1 MKLSHSQH
9 ALLRAHP
16 LRRGFWITLLVYA
29 VLFVLSEF
37 LRPKPNIEDAKPAG
51 LGDFQFPTA
60 TEDRVVPLIWGT
72 IQVKGPNVVWY
83 GDLIQEPITEK
94 VKTGLFSSETI
105 IKGFR
110 YKVGIQ
116 FAFCRGPVD
125 ELLRIWIGDDLVFDG
140 SVVHNGTVTID
151 EPELFGGDDLGN
163 GGVVG
168 TLRFFAGTVNQA
180 VSSYLDDFQLEGGKT
195 PAYRGTCYLAPS
207 ADPIYIGN
215 STSIKPWKFELR
227 RIPNGLGLSAG
238 DAELNGGNDCNP
250 ANVLYEIFT
259 DLEWG
264 LGQPGAKID
273 TTSFSNAA
281 ATLADEGN
289 GFSFLLD
296 REMKA
301 IDLVELVEQQISG
314 KVFFNTVSA
323 KWQIRLARADYDID
337 TIPVISE
344 ANALEIKDFTR
355 GSWEDTTNIVR
366 AKFNDRA
373 NEYMGTFALAQDSAN
388 IALQDGVNVSTT
400 VNYPGVKDAAL
411 ANQLAWRTLRTLSY
425 PLAKATFVVDRSF
438 YATNPVD
445 VFAFTS
451 TKFGLTKMPMRVT
464 RVDLGDL
471 ENNQVTIDCVQ
482 DVFFFQVGSFG
493 DPGGTGWSGP
503 QDALLPFLSAEQL
516 AFEAPRGFVSRSPDT
531 TGFPPMIWAGARR
544 RGPEVGARI
553 VQRNAVGTPSGNFAQ
568 VAETFQLLFIGEL
581 LSSLASGQATPT
593 ATITI
598 TNSPDSQTDLIAAFD
613 RARDE
618 FSLEP
623 PTIEDLGENLV
634 NLVYVWDGT
643 NDGEF
648 MLVRTAVVNG
658 GANVDMQTVYRGVL
672 DTVQKSF
679 AAGDQVFLV
688 FAGGNVGGPIPET
701 NNVHVKLLSF
711 SLSDEVAVGSATQI
725 ALTMNRRVR
734 RPYPPSRISIGGTQW
749 ATTVSLEQT
758 NPGGDDAKG
767 FSVSFL
773 RRDYRTGNGLS
784 EIPPLTTDA
793 QTLDPSFPAANST
806 THDMQVR
813 NDPNGANTLLHTDS
827 AIAGTANNQNRT
839 RLLHETGGVLPTRLR
854 TVTAAVH
861 NESGDVGLSSRQS
874 LTHDFNVTSEL
885 TGQFQFGDLDTNVV
899 SAVYTATVAGTYGVT
914 IGTAFPTTG
923 NVQYRING
931 GGFVTVIPQGSTS
944 GSIPG
949 VAVSDT
955 IEFRHTSTDTNALT
969 HLQMNAPGA
978 GQDGWAILFV

>member
-1 MKLSHSQH
+1 MKLSHSQQ
-9 ALLRAHP
+9 AVLRAHP
-16 LRRGFWITLLVYA
+16 QRRGFWITLLVYA

-60 TEDRVVPLIWGT
+60 TEDRVVPLLWGT

-83 GDLIQEPITEK
+83 GDLIQQPITEK
-94 VKTGLFSSETI
+94 IKTGLFSSETI
-105 IKGFR
+105 IKGFK

-140 SVVHNGTVTID
+140 SVTHGNTLTID
-151 EPELFGGDDLGN
+151 EPDLFGGDDLGN

-168 TLRFFAGTVNQA
+168 TLRFFAGTANQA
-180 VSSYLDDFQLEGGKT
+180 VSSYLDDFQLEGSKT

-227 RIPNGLGLSAG
+227 RIPNGLGLP
-238 DAELNGGNDCNP
+238 DVQAEVNGGNDANP

-259 DLEWG
+259 DTDWG
-264 LGQPGAKID
+264 LGQPTSAID
-273 TTSFSNAA
+273 TTSFEDAA
-281 ATLADEGN
+281 EVLATEGN

-296 REMKA
+296 REMKT
-301 IDLVELVEQQISG
+301 IDLVDLVEQQISG
-314 KVFFNTVSA
+314 KVFFNIVEA

-344 ANALEIKDFTR
+344 ANAIAIKDFTR

-373 NEYMGTFALAQDSAN
+373 NEYQGTFALAQDSAN
-388 IALQDGVNVSTT
+388 IALQNGVNVSTT

-425 PLAKATFVVDRSF
+425 PLAKATFIMDRSF

-451 TKFGLTKMPMRVT
+451 TKFGLTKLPMRVT

-471 ENNQVTIDCVQ
+471 ENNQVTLDCVQ

-493 DPGGTGWSGP
+493 DPGDTGWGPP

-544 RGPEVGARI
+544 RGPEVAAHI
-553 VQRNAVGTPSGNFAQ
+553 VERHSSGTPSGNFSQTAD
-568 VAETFQLLFIGEL
+568 TFQLLFIGEL
-581 LSSLASGQATPT
+581 LNSLASGQATPT
-593 ATITI
+593 STITI
-598 TNSPDSQTDLIAAFD
+598 TNSPDTQADLIAAFD

-618 FSLEP
+618 LSNEP

-648 MLVRTAVVNG
+648 MLVRTAVAN

-672 DTVQKSF
+672 DSVQQSF
-679 AAGDQVFLV
+679 DAGDQVFLV

-701 NNVHVKLLSF
+701 NNVHVKLLPF
-711 SLSDEVAVGSATQI
+711 SLSDEVDVASATQI
-725 ALTMNRRVR
+725 AFTMNRRVR

-749 ATTVSLEQT
+749 ASTVSLEQT

-773 RRDYRTGNGLS
+773 RRDYRVGNGLS

-793 QTLDPSFPAANST
+793 QTLDSSFPAANNT
-806 THDMQVR
+806 KHDMQVR
-813 NDPNGANTLLHTDS
+813 NDPNGTNTLLHTDT

-839 RLLHETGGVLPTRLR
+839 RILHEAGGTLPTRLR
-854 TVTAAVH
+854 TVTNATH
-861 NESGDVGLSSRQS
+861 DESGDVGLASRQS

-899 SAVYTATVAGTYGVT
+899 SALYTATVAGTYNFT

-923 NVQYRING
+923 DVEYRLNG
-931 GGFVTVIPQGSTS
+931 GGFVTLIPQGSMS
-944 GSIPG
+944 GSIVG

-955 IEFRHTSTDTNALT
+955 IEIRHTSTDTGALT
-969 HLQMNAPGA
+969 HLQMNAAGA
-978 GQDGWAILFV
+978 GQDAWGILFV

>member
-1 MKLSHSQH
+1 MKLSHSQR
-9 ALLRAHP
+9 AMLRAHP
-16 LRRGFWITLLVYA
+16 ERRGFWITLLVYA

-37 LRPKPNIEDAKPAG
+37 LRPKPDLENAKPAG

-60 TEDRVVPLIWGT
+60 TEDRVVPLLWGT

-83 GDLIQEPITEK
+83 GDLIQEAITEK
-94 VKTGLFSSETI
+94 VKTGLFSSETV

-125 ELLRIWIGDDLVFDG
+125 KLLRIWIGDDLVFTGD
-140 SVVHNGTVTID
+140 VAHNGTLTIN
-151 EPELFGGDDLGN
+151 EPELFGGDDLGS

-168 TLRFFAGTVNQA
+168 TLRFFSGTNNQSP
-180 VSSYLDDFQLEGGKT
+180 SSYLDDFQLEGGKT

-207 ADPIYIGN
+207 VDPIYIGN

-227 RIPNGLGLSAG
+227 RIPNGLGLPSGQA
-238 DAELNGGNDCNP
+238 AINGGNDANP

-259 DLEWG
+259 DTEWG
-264 LGQPGAKID
+264 LGQPTSAID
-273 TTSFSNAA
+273 IPSFEAA
-281 ATLADEGN
+281 AETLANEGN
-289 GFSFLLD
+289 GFSYILD
-296 REMKA
+296 REMKT
-301 IDLVELVEQQISG
+301 IDLLDLVEQQISG
-314 KVFFNTVSA
+314 KVFFNTVTA

-373 NEYMGTFALAQDSAN
+373 NEYQGTFALAQDSAN

-425 PLAKATFVVDRSF
+425 PLAKATFVMDRSF

-451 TKFGLTKMPMRVT
+451 TKFGLTKLPMRVT

-471 ENNQVTIDCVQ
+471 ENNQVTLDCVQ

-493 DPGGTGWSGP
+493 DPGGTGWDGP
-503 QDALLPFLSAEQL
+503 QDTLLPFVAAEQL

-544 RGPEVGARI
+544 RGPEVGAKI
-553 VQRNAVGTPSGNFAQ
+553 VQRNSSGTPSGAFAQ
-568 VAETFQLLFIGEL
+568 VSETYQLLFIGEL
-581 LSSLASGQATPT
+581 LNNLASGQATPT
-593 ATITI
+593 STITI
-598 TNSPDSQTDLIAAFD
+598 TNTPDSQADLIAAFD

-618 FSLEP
+618 LSGSA

-648 MLVRTAVVNG
+648 MLVRTAVANG
-658 GANVDMQTVYRGVL
+658 GANVDLQTVYRGVL
-672 DTVQKSF
+672 DTVQKAFS
-679 AAGDQVFLV
+679 AGDQVFLV

-701 NNVHVKLLSF
+701 NNVHVKLLPF
-711 SLSDEVAVGSATQI
+711 SLSDQVAEGSATQI

-734 RPYPPSRISIGGTQW
+734 RPYPPSRIAVGGTDW

-767 FSVSFL
+767 FSVSFI
-773 RRDYRTGNGLS
+773 RRDYRVGNGLS

-793 QTLDPSFPAANST
+793 QTLDASFPAANNT
-806 THDMQVR
+806 KHDMQVR
-813 NDPNGANTLLHTDS
+813 NDPNGTNTLLHTDT
-827 AIAGTANNQNRT
+827 AIAGTTNNQNRT
-839 RLLHETGGVLPTRLR
+839 RILHEAGGVLPTRLR
-854 TVTAAVH
+854 LVTNSTH
-861 NESGDVGLSSRQS
+861 DESGDVGLSSRQS
-874 LTHDFNVTSEL
+874 LVHDFNVTSEL

-899 SAVYTATVAGTYGVT
+899 SAVYTATVAGTYNFT
-914 IGTAFPTTG
+914 IGTAFSTG

-931 GGFVTVIPQGSTS
+931 GGFVNLITAGNTS
-944 GSIPG
+944 GSIAG

-955 IEFRHTSTDTNALT
+955 IEIRHTSTDTGALT
-969 HLQMNAPGA
+969 HLQMSAAGA